1 MHISWKELKAQTMTA
16 RERKRARTL
25 TQRDIAQMKL
35 RELRSALRMT
45 QSELARKLK
54 STQVAVSRLER
65 RKDMRLSTLQDYAKG
80 LGGELEI
87 YVSFPGRKVRLTG
100 AHSHAKA
107 PRSRIRKVKRA
118 N

>member
-1 MHISWKELKAQTMTA
+1 MRISWSELKRQTMTA
-16 RERKRARTL
+16 SDRRRARTL
-25 TQRDIAQMKL
+25 AHRDIVQMKL

-54 STQVAVSRLER
+54 STQVSVSRLER
-65 RKDMRLSTLQDYAKG
+65 RQDMRLSTLQDYVKG

-87 YVSFPGRKVRLTG
+87 YVSFRGRKVPLSG
-100 AHSHAKA
+100 ARG
-107 PRSRIRKVKRA
+107 RSRAATLRQRKRT